1 MPVICMLNVLFVLTY
16 RGKVSE
22 LHIKKATE
30 VHAGPYICEASNN
43 LGKARIVG
51 NLTVIHGKTE
61 R

>member
-1 MPVICMLNVLFVLTY
+1 MFNVLFVLTY